1 MKKYKLNINFLSY
14 WSIGTGREAGTY
26 ADSTTI
32 KDYDGFPYVPGKAIK
47 GIYKDAFRIALSNGW
62 FNKIADDKQALENIL
77 FGVEGSS
84 LENSLNTNELDTEG
98 ALKFSNAQIDA
109 DVKQKILEDDNCK
122 KIQDEF
128 FRVIQ
133 NTMINDNGVAK
144 HQSLRS
150 TEVCVPISLNAEVE
164 LDDKVLHLS
173 VEKLITLSN
182 LLNNVCALVSEIG
195 NKRRRGF
202 GLCKL
207 IFKEQ
212 K

>member
-62 FNKIADDKQALENIL
+62 FNKIADDKQALENLL

-133 NTMINDNGVAK
+133 NTMIND
-144 HQSLRS
+144 
-150 TEVCVPISLNAEVE
+150 
-164 LDDKVLHLS
+164 KVLHLS

-207 IFKEQ
+207 ILKEQ